1 MPTTP
6 YCWAY
11 CLLRTGAPFIR
22 RVEAYGFSLKP
33 VYEQRTL
40 VEIRDEIDGEL
51 HERAE
56 AQLWNLD
63 DVRQGR
69 GGFGEGLLEGM
80 VPLAL

>member
-1 MPTTP
+1 MTLRIDLFDTVALRSQLQQRKIRFIAHHSP

-11 CLLRTGAPFIR
+11 CLLRVGAPSIR

-33 VYEQRTL
+33 AYEQRTI

-56 AQLWNLD
+56 AQL
-63 DVRQGR
+63 
-69 GGFGEGLLEGM
+69 
-80 VPLAL
+80 